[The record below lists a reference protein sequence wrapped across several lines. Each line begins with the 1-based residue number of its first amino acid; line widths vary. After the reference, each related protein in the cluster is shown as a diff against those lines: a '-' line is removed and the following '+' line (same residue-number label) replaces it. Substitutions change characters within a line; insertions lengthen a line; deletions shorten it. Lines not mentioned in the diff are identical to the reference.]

1 MKISVKNQSVENI
14 YIQSSKRGEKLKSPF
29 DAERSCMGI
38 ERRKIKCQ
46 EETEQGQEVRDLEQV
61 EAVVAVD
68 KEEEVEGVVAE
79 AKEEVLQQARKAI
92 AFARAVA
99 KEQPMN
105 WVLHVMSKNAP
116 NAAML

>member
-1 MKISVKNQSVENI
+1 MNGYGEFNPITHENLRHL
-14 YIQSSKRGEKLKSPF
+14 QT
-29 DAERSCMGI
+29 
-38 ERRKIKCQ
+38 ERRQTKCQ
-46 EETEQGQEVRDLEQV
+46 EETEQDREVKELERV

-68 KEEEVEGVVAE
+68 KEEEAE
-79 AKEEVLQQARKAI
+79 AREEVLRQGRGAI

-99 KEQPMN
+99 KEPPMN